1 MATIA
6 AQITELEAELTA
18 LKTAMTSILIG
29 GQSASMD
36 GISKASVSYE
46 SVKARRIEVEKSL
59 QRLKRG
65 GRGIIQ
71 DMSYGT
77 GDIVS

>member
-6 AQITELEAELTA
+6 AQITELETELTA
-18 LKTAMTSILIG
+18 VKAAMTSILTG

-36 GISKASVSYE
+36 GMSSTKASYDSL
-46 SVKARRIEVEKSL
+46 KTRRVEIEKSL

-65 GRGIIQ
+65 GRGIVQ
-71 DMSYGT
+71 DLSYGT
-77 GDIVS
+77 GDINA

>member
-6 AQITELEAELTA
+6 TQITELEAELTA
-18 LKTAMTSILIG
+18 LKSAMTSILTS
-29 GQSASMD
+29 GQSSSMD
-36 GISKASVSYE
+36 GINKTRASFE
-46 SVKARRIEVEKSL
+46 SIKARRIEVEKSL

-65 GRGIIQ
+65 GRGMIQ

>member
-6 AQITELEAELTA
+6 SQITELEAELTA
-18 LKTAMTSILIG
+18 VKSAMTSMLTG
-29 GQSASMD
+29 GQSASID
-36 GISKASVSYE
+36 GISKTNISYE
-46 SVKARRIEVEKSL
+46 SLKLRRIEIEKSL

-65 GRGIIQ
+65 GRGIVQ

-77 GDIVS
+77 GDIIT

>member
-6 AQITELEAELTA
+6 AQITDLETELTA
-18 LKTAMTSILIG
+18 VKSAMTSILTG

-36 GISKASVSYE
+36 GISKTKASYDSL
-46 SVKARRIEVEKSL
+46 KARRIEIEKSL

-77 GDIVS
+77 GDIIT

>member
-6 AQITELEAELTA
+6 SQITELEVELIA
-18 LKTAMTSILIG
+18 VKAAMTSMLTG

-36 GISKASVSYE
+36 GISKTNISYDALK
-46 SVKARRIEVEKSL
+46 SRRCEIEKSL

-65 GRGIIQ
+65 GRGIVQ

-77 GDIVS
+77 GDIIQ